1 MSPTSEPTTLLGL
14 AAATLTTA
22 AFVPQV
28 VKVWRSRSA
37 ADLSVA
43 TLLVFSVGLV
53 LWLVYGI
60 RVGSP
65 PVIVGNAVTLA
76 LNLVILMLK
85 RRYDRADP
93 GHRPT

>member
-1 MSPTSEPTTLLGL
+1 M
-14 AAATLTTA
+14 
-22 AFVPQV
+22 PQV

-65 PVIVGNAVTLA
+65 PVIAGNAVTLG
-76 LNLVILMLK
+76 LNLIILTLK
-85 RRYDRADP
+85 RRYDRRDP
-93 GHRPT
+93 